1 MTRAAAP
8 SGPPRPSRLRTL
20 APLVGL
26 LVFVLALMA
35 IRKELEAHSY
45 QEILRIVGGMGAR
58 PVGWALA
65 LTLLS
70 YFVLSGYDILAVRA
84 TGSSLPYHRVALASF
99 LGYAFSQALGFSL
112 FTGVPVRFRLYS
124 SWGLSSSDI
133 ARVVA
138 FYTFTFWLGLAGVA
152 GVVFLL
158 EPGVAAEVLRL
169 GRFLPQLLGGT
180 LLAGVIAYVVWARLA
195 RSPLRIRSFEL
206 PRPTAR
212 VALAQLAVGA
222 ADWTV
227 AGLVLFVLLPQGSG
241 LSLPLFLGAFVLAQ
255 TAGLLSA
262 VPGGLGVF
270 EAALLLLLP
279 ASVPNSWALGA
290 LVAYRIVYYLVPLT
304 LAVLVLGMYEAAL
317 RREAVARATVALG
330 AGATSVVPFLLSL
343 AIFAAGGSL
352 LVTGALPIP
361 RAEVE
366 WLAGFL
372 PLSLIEASHFLG
384 SVVGAWLLILAWGV
398 QRRLDG
404 AYHLTALLLGAGALL
419 ATAKGGGLFQAG
431 GLLVLLLV
439 LWASRREFF
448 RRATLTSE
456 PFTLAWGAAVA
467 AVLLATVWLGFFAY
481 KEVNYSGEMWWQFAL
496 TEHAPRSLR
505 ASVGGLAVV
514 AVFALQRLLRPAQP
528 EAETAPGEIPEEVPP
543 LALACPRV
551 QAHMALLGDKSFL
564 LSESGNAFVMYA
576 QKGRS
581 WIALG
586 DPVGEEEEYPE
597 LVWQFRNRVHRH
609 DGWPVF
615 FEVSPA
621 FLPLYLDAG
630 LTLLKVGEEG
640 RVPLVSF
647 SLEGSHRSELRQTV
661 RRVEREGGSFQVIP
675 REEVE
680 PVLPELKAVSQAW
693 LSEKTTR
700 EKGFSLGAFSEEYLR
715 WSPVAVVRAEG
726 RIVAFANILGAQ
738 GKVELAPDLMRYR
751 EEAPRGAMEYLFIQ
765 MMLWG
770 SEKGYE
776 WLSLGMAPLSGLE
789 TGPVASLW
797 SRVGAAVFRHGE
809 HFYNFQGLRSYK
821 EKFQPVWEPRY
832 LASPGGAALPF
843 IFTNLSSLISG
854 GIVGALKK

>member
-1 MTRAAAP
+1 
-8 SGPPRPSRLRTL
+8 
-20 APLVGL
+20 
-26 LVFVLALMA
+26 
-35 IRKELEAHSY
+35 
-45 QEILRIVGGMGAR
+45 
-58 PVGWALA
+58 
-65 LTLLS
+65 
-70 YFVLSGYDILAVRA
+70 
-84 TGSSLPYHRVALASF
+84 
-99 LGYAFSQALGFSL
+99 
-112 FTGVPVRFRLYS
+112 
-124 SWGLSSSDI
+124 
-133 ARVVA
+133 
-138 FYTFTFWLGLAGVA
+138 
-152 GVVFLL
+152 
-158 EPGVAAEVLRL
+158 
-169 GRFLPQLLGGT
+169 
-180 LLAGVIAYVVWARLA
+180 
-195 RSPLRIRSFEL
+195 
-206 PRPTAR
+206 
-212 VALAQLAVGA
+212 
-222 ADWTV
+222 
-227 AGLVLFVLLPQGSG
+227 
-241 LSLPLFLGAFVLAQ
+241 
-255 TAGLLSA
+255 
-262 VPGGLGVF
+262 
-270 EAALLLLLP
+270 
-279 ASVPNSWALGA
+279 
-290 LVAYRIVYYLVPLT
+290 
-304 LAVLVLGMYEAAL
+304 
-317 RREAVARATVALG
+317 
-330 AGATSVVPFLLSL
+330 
-343 AIFAAGGSL
+343 
-352 LVTGALPIP
+352 
-361 RAEVE
+361 
-366 WLAGFL
+366 
-372 PLSLIEASHFLG
+372 
-384 SVVGAWLLILAWGV
+384 
-398 QRRLDG
+398 
-404 AYHLTALLLGAGALL
+404 
-419 ATAKGGGLFQAG
+419 
-431 GLLVLLLV
+431 
-439 LWASRREFF
+439 
-448 RRATLTSE
+448 
-456 PFTLAWGAAVA
+456 
-467 AVLLATVWLGFFAY
+467 
-481 KEVNYSGEMWWQFAL
+481 
-496 TEHAPRSLR
+496 
-505 ASVGGLAVV
+505 
-514 AVFALQRLLRPAQP
+514 LRPAQP

>member
-1 MTRAAAP
+1 
-8 SGPPRPSRLRTL
+8 
-20 APLVGL
+20 VGL
-26 LVFVLALMA
+26 LVFVLALLA

-45 QEILRIVGGMGAR
+45 QEVLRIIEGMGGR

-84 TGSSLPYHRVALASF
+84 TGSMLPYRRVALASF

-158 EPGVAAEVLRL
+158 EPGVTDEVLRL
-169 GRFLPQLLGGT
+169 GRFVPQLLGGI
-180 LLAGVIAYVVWARLA
+180 LLGGVIAYLVWARLA
-195 RSPLRIRSFEL
+195 RNPLRVRSFEL

-212 VALAQLAVGA
+212 VALGQLAVGA

-227 AGLVLFVLLPQGSG
+227 AGLVLFVLFPQGHG
-241 LSLPLFLGAFVLAQ
+241 LSLPFFLGAFILAQ

-279 ASVPNSWALGA
+279 ASVPNSVALGA
-290 LVAYRIVYYLVPLT
+290 LVVYRIVYYLMPLA
-304 LAVLVLGMYEAAL
+304 LAVLVLGLYEALL
-317 RREAVARATVALG
+317 RRKVVAQTTAAVG
-330 AGATSVVPFLLSL
+330 AGATSVVPLLFSL
-343 AIFAAGGSL
+343 AIFAAGASL

-366 WLAGFL
+366 WLSGFL
-372 PLSLIEASHFLG
+372 PLPLIEASHFLG

-404 AYHLTALLLGAGALL
+404 AYHLTAVLLGAGALL
-419 ATAKGGGLFQAG
+419 ATAKGGGLLHAG
-431 GLLVLLLV
+431 GLLALLLV
-439 LWASRREFF
+439 LWAARREFF

-456 PFTLAWGAAVA
+456 PFTLGWGAAVA
-467 AVLLATVWLGFFAY
+467 AVLLAMVWLGFFAY
-481 KEVNYSGEMWWQFAL
+481 KEVDYSGEMWWQFAL
-496 TEHAPRSLR
+496 REHAPRFLR

-514 AVFALQRLLRPAQP
+514 AVFALQRLLRPARP
-528 EAETAPGEIPEEVPP
+528 EAETAPGEIPVEVPP
-543 LALACPRV
+543 LALACPRT

-564 LSESGNAFVMYA
+564 LSESRNAFIMYA

-581 WIALG
+581 WIVLG

-597 LVWQFRNRVHRH
+597 LIWQFRNRVHRH

-615 FEVSPA
+615 FEVTPA
-621 FLPLYLDAG
+621 FLPLYLDTG

-640 RVPLVSF
+640 RVPLASF
-647 SLEGSHRSELRQTV
+647 SLEGSHRSELRQAK
-661 RRVEREGGSFQVIP
+661 RRVEREGGSFQVVP

-680 PVLPELKAVSQAW
+680 SVLPELRVVSEAW

-700 EKGFSLGAFSEEYLR
+700 EKSFSLGAFSEEYLR
-715 WSPVAVVRAEG
+715 WSPVAVVRVEG
-726 RIVAFANILGAQ
+726 RIVAFANILGAG
-738 GKVELAPDLMRYR
+738 GKVELAPDLMRYG
-751 EEAPRGAMEYLFIQ
+751 EGAPKGSMEYLFIQ

-770 SEKGYE
+770 SREGYE

-797 SRVGAAVFRHGE
+797 SRVGAAIFRHGE
-809 HFYNFQGLRSYK
+809 HFYNFQGLRAYK
-821 EKFQPVWEPRY
+821 EKFEPVWEPRY
-832 LASPGGAALPF
+832 LAAPAGAALPF
-843 IFTNLSSLISG
+843 ILTNLSSLISG
-854 GIVGALKK
+854 SLVGTLKK